1 MVSPTKKRRPPLNPE
16 IRENQLISIATDLA
30 EQQLRDGTASAQVI
44 THFLKLGTVRE
55 KVYLEKLRRESE
67 LMEAKRDAIRAG
79 DNFEQLTR
87 EAIEAMRM
95 YSGSGSM
102 SDGAD

>member
-1 MVSPTKKRRPPLNPE
+1 MASSTKKRRPPLNPE
-16 IRENQLISIATDLA
+16 IRENQLISMAVDLA
-30 EQQLRDGTASAQVI
+30 EKQLRDGSASAQVI

-87 EAIEAMRM
+87 EAIAAMRL
-95 YSGSGSM
+95 YNGNGSV
-102 SDGAD
+102 SDGLD